1 MHIPIL
7 DEAIPTELESLSE
20 GLWNLHARNQ
30 VHVNLESGI
39 LGDQRNEL
47 TNIFSI
53 CFMKGLGSTLDL
65 D

>member
-20 GLWNLHARNQ
+20 GLWNLHSRNQ

-47 TNIFSI
+47 TNIFCI